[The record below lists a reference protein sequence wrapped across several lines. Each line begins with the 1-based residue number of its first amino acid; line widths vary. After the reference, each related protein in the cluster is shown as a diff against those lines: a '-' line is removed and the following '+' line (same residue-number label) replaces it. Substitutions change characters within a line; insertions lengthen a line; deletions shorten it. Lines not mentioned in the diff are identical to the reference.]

1 MPDIRETLNALDK
14 EDAEFYRHVRTEMRR
29 AYIGAFA
36 QLLHASNWSSEDDA
50 FLDLIDIKCAVLFD
64 RAGRFNALAEGAKE
78 PDHEA
83 AETIEEQINNTVV
96 DMYKPKPN
104 VHGQVVQTSQAQ
116 EVLNRSMVN
125 TWPNIVA
132 GEPTALKEVATGRVV

>member
-83 AETIEEQINNTVV
+83 AENIEEQINATVI
-96 DMYKPKPN
+96 DMYKPKPT
-104 VHGQVVQTSQAQ
+104 VTLGR
-116 EVLNRSMVN
+116 EMLNELAMQG
-125 TWPNIVA
+125 W
-132 GEPTALKEVATGRVV
+132 PTAHASEPNVTKEVATGRTV

>member
-83 AETIEEQINNTVV
+83 AGNIEEQINNTVI
-96 DMYKPKPN
+96 DMYKPKPTVTPSREMLNELAMQGWPTVHVSEPN
-104 VHGQVVQTSQAQ
+104 V
-116 EVLNRSMVN
+116 
-125 TWPNIVA
+125 
-132 GEPTALKEVATGRVV
+132 LKEVATGRAV

>member
-83 AETIEEQINNTVV
+83 AGNIEEQINNTVI
-96 DMYKPKPN
+96 DMYKPKPTVTPSREMLNELALQGWPTVHASEPN
-104 VHGQVVQTSQAQ
+104 V
-116 EVLNRSMVN
+116 
-125 TWPNIVA
+125 
-132 GEPTALKEVATGRVV
+132 LKEVATGRTV

>member
-83 AETIEEQINNTVV
+83 AENIEEQINNTVI
-96 DMYKPKPN
+96 DMYKPKPTVSPSREMLN
-104 VHGQVVQTSQAQ
+104 ELGAQGWPTVQVSEAAQ
-116 EVLNRSMVN
+116 LN
-125 TWPNIVA
+125 A
-132 GEPTALKEVATGRVV
+132 AATGRAV